1 MRLTRPELEGASLA
15 WLVELTLRGEVYR
28 FATQGLRVP
37 HAESGGFLQYTGTL
51 SPMEYPDEGQPW
63 DDALADRS
71 IEVEAIFS
79 GEGFAALAATDHDL
93 GDATCRVLLYRLGD
107 DYSRAELV
115 MDGYVDEPA
124 YSSPE
129 APVAFAVRESAML
142 DRGRTLSPLAKV
154 TAETWPTATFK
165 PDAQIVGE
173 AYPLPF
179 GRPGALVGGLTEHH
193 GSPALLVEIDAAT
206 SDNAANPA
214 TVLLGDGELSCAG
227 QDVLIQN
234 RSAIVAPFEATIQ
247 ARLGTDGLGRVVT
260 TAVVDVADL
269 PIAEGDEIWVS
280 FRTAGAGGVPGPR
293 GGSMDGAGDMVRWL
307 LNRSTMRLDVEQLR
321 GAAELLNGYLLAF
334 PRNED
339 QGAWELAQ
347 DIVAELPASFVL
359 GPRGLQLLVWRLDP
373 GPQDVVAHLDTSKEP
388 GGLAAAIS
396 RTSRDQVAN
405 VLSMDYALDP
415 AASEHRLRLVYGPAL
430 WTVPE
435 AGYQEHPMCSASYT
449 RYQDPAGRPLFAETI
464 QSDLVQDQGTAAAI
478 LHAEAMRRC
487 GTHVNAR
494 FEGLKQRWQ
503 ALSPGD
509 VVQVSHAP
517 ISWERQICLVT
528 SVPRAPGMTGL
539 GLLAPNHWIR
549 DAIG

>member
-1 MRLTRPELEGASLA
+1 MRLTRSELDGADLV

-28 FATQGLRVP
+28 FSTQGLRVP
-37 HAESGGFLQYTGTL
+37 HAESNSFLQYTGTL
-51 SPMEYPDEGQPW
+51 APMEYPDEGRPW
-63 DDALADRS
+63 EDALADRS
-71 IEVEAIFS
+71 IEVQAIFP
-79 GEGFAALAATDHDL
+79 GEGFAAVAAVDHDL
-93 GDATCRVLLYRLGD
+93 GDATSRVLLYRLGD

-115 MDGYVDEPA
+115 MDGFVDEPT

-129 APVAFAVRESAML
+129 APVVFSVRESAML

-179 GRPGALVGGLTEHH
+179 GQPGALVGGLTEHH
-193 GSPALLVEIDAAT
+193 GSPALLVEIDAGT
-206 SDNAANPA
+206 SNNSGNPA
-214 TVLLGDGELSCAG
+214 RVLLGDGELSCAG

-234 RSAIVAPFEATIQ
+234 RTTGTEVSLQ
-247 ARLGTDGLGRVVT
+247 ARLSTDGLGRVVT
-260 TAVVDVADL
+260 TAVVDHGDM
-269 PIAEGDEIWVS
+269 PIAEGDELWVS
-280 FRTAGAGGVPGPR
+280 FRTPGAGGVPGPR
-293 GGSMDGAGDMVRWL
+293 GGSMDGAGDMLRWL
-307 LNRSTMRLDVEQLR
+307 LNRSTMRVDVEQIR

-347 DIVAELPASFVL
+347 DIIAELPASFVL
-359 GPRGLQLLVWRLDP
+359 GPQGLQLLVWRLDP

-405 VLSMDYALDP
+405 VLSMDFALDP
-415 AASEHRLRLVYGPAL
+415 ADGEHRLRLVYGPAH
-430 WTVPE
+430 WTEPE
-435 AGYQEHPMCSASYT
+435 DGYQEHPLCSASFT
-449 RYQDPAGRPLFAETI
+449 RYRDPAGRPLFGETI

-487 GTHVNAR
+487 GTHVEAR
-494 FEGLKQRWQ
+494 FQGLGQRWQ
-503 ALSPGD
+503 ALNPGD

-517 ISWERQICLVT
+517 ISWDRQICLVT

-549 DAIG
+549 DATG